1 LNRPRTFATLHKP
14 GEEKVPFF
22 FLRLDAA
29 GNISKR
35 LDGAGFPFAG
45 HGGACLWNVHEV
57 FAAPGRIATQW
68 LELPDGQR
76 FFSIARTVGG
86 AGAGGGHACCAR
98 WRWAARPN
106 TRRASSMRR
115 GLIRAGQRPRPSAFR
130 AACATAPPAP
140 PARCP
145 PSGAR

>member
-1 LNRPRTFATLHKP
+1 
-14 GEEKVPFF
+14 
-22 FLRLDAA
+22 
-29 GNISKR
+29 
-35 LDGAGFPFAG
+35 
-45 HGGACLWNVHEV
+45 VHEV

-86 AGAGGGHACCAR
+86 WGRGRPRVLRAVALGCAAEHA
-98 WRWAARPN
+98 
-106 TRRASSMRR
+106 RASSMRK

-130 AACATAPPAP
+130 AACAIAPPAP
-140 PARCP
+140 PALP